1 MNHIVKRFGEQTV
14 LSDVTFEAKER
25 EIFGPLGPSGA
36 GKTTIINI
44 LTNQLDA
51 DGGMHEIDAASFETG
66 LMLDEDGLYVR
77 LNCIE
82 NLGAFINLY
91 LTCGTRARLCF
102 LTTHNMDEAVK
113 LCDYVALLHKGII
126 VEQGV
131 PSEICERYAAI
142 FAGMALVTTTASVI
156 AEDIERKSLR
166 FLVMA
171 GVKPHE
177 YLTGIGGF
185 ILFAGSIVSVV
196 FGLIGDFTGTEFAKF
211 LTVMITSTAASVM
224 LGATIGLLSKNQQAA
239 TALGMPIAMV
249 LGFTPMIANFNETV
263 AKIANVLYTQQLNVI
278 VNDFSANFAKAMLV
292 IGANMVIMLVLFV
305 IAYKKKGLKI

>member
-1 MNHIVKRFGEQTV
+1 MRSVKAIFVKQAKDMLKNTMV
-14 LSDVTFEAKER
+14 LVQFI
-25 EIFGPLGPSGA
+25 IFPA
-36 GKTTIINI
+36 
-44 LTNQLDA
+44 
-51 DGGMHEIDAASFETG
+51 
-66 LMLDEDGLYVR
+66 
-77 LNCIE
+77 
-82 NLGAFINLY
+82 
-91 LTCGTRARLCF
+91 
-102 LTTHNMDEAVK
+102 
-113 LCDYVALLHKGII
+113 VALVMTELVAKSNETIPPNMF
-126 VEQGV
+126 VTMM
-131 PSEICERYAAI
+131 AAI

-185 ILFAGSIVSVV
+185 ILLAGSIVSVV
-196 FGLIGDFTGTEFAKF
+196 FGLIGDFTGLEFAKF

-249 LGFTPMIANFNETV
+249 LGFTPMIANFNVTV
-263 AKIANVLYTQQLNVI
+263 EKIANVLYIQQLNVI
-278 VNDFSANFAKAMLV
+278 VNDFYANFAKAMLV
-292 IGANMVIMLVLFV
+292 IGANMIILLVLFV

>member
-1 MNHIVKRFGEQTV
+1 MRSVKAIFIKQAKDMLKNTMV
-14 LSDVTFEAKER
+14 LVQFI
-25 EIFGPLGPSGA
+25 IFPA
-36 GKTTIINI
+36 
-44 LTNQLDA
+44 
-51 DGGMHEIDAASFETG
+51 
-66 LMLDEDGLYVR
+66 
-77 LNCIE
+77 
-82 NLGAFINLY
+82 
-91 LTCGTRARLCF
+91 
-102 LTTHNMDEAVK
+102 
-113 LCDYVALLHKGII
+113 VALVMTELVAKSNETIPPNMF
-126 VEQGV
+126 VTMM
-131 PSEICERYAAI
+131 AAI

-185 ILFAGSIVSVV
+185 ILLAGSIVSVV
-196 FGLIGDFTGTEFAKF
+196 FGLIGDFTGLEFAKF

-249 LGFTPMIANFNETV
+249 LGFTPMIANFNVTV
-263 AKIANVLYTQQLNVI
+263 EKIANVLYTQQLNVI

-292 IGANMVIMLVLFV
+292 IGANMIILLVLFV